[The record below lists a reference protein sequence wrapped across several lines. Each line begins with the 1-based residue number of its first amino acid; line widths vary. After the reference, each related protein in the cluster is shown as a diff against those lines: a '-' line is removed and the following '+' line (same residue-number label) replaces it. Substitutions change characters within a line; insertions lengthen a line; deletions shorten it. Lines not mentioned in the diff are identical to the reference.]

1 MTGVLAGGLLPTKL
15 FITAI
20 ELSGTQRRVLMF
32 PLCLVIAV
40 VYKTSRCHRFAVRP
54 CSALIPWFTIV
65 IGMYAVGVG
74 LWALFTVMA

>member
-20 ELSGTQRRVLMF
+20 ELSGTQRLVLMF
-32 PLCLVIAV
+32 PLCLAIAV
-40 VYKTSRCHRFAVRP
+40 VYKTSRCNRVAEMP
-54 CSALIPWFTIV
+54 GAALILWFTIV